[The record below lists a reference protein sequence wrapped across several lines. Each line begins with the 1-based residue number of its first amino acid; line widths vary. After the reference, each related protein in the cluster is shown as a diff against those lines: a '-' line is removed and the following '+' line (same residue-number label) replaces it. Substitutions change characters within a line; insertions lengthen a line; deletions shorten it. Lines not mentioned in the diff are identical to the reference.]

1 MNVRWNEW
9 EEERERERLRRER
22 ERQGERERERKRR
35 ERETGREKYEKD
47 GKYNTLNCGLKCRSH

>member
-1 MNVRWNEW
+1 MIYTHSYGEIIQPLNVRRNEW
-9 EEERERERLRRER
+9 EEERERER
-22 ERQGERERERKRR
+22 GR